1 MPFLTVAGMNLCVSW
16 LDRYEAGGFN
26 SIGHNRIVELHLK
39 HEVFSG
45 SGVEPESVSS
55 SRVSWCV
62 SESVFG
68 HSDCCRALRT
78 AVSGCL
84 KGECAKSHIVHD
96 RNQGRAGQELSCL
109 SPSPFM
115 PPRLLAHGLV
125 SVTFKTSECIL
136 LKHTH
141 RLIPEVC
148 PTHL

>member
-16 LDRYEAGGFN
+16 LDRYEAEGFN
-26 SIGHNRIVELHLK
+26 SNGHNRIVELHLK
-39 HEVFSG
+39 REVFSG
-45 SGVEPESVSS
+45 SGMEPGSVSS

-68 HSDCCRALRT
+68 HALRT
-78 AVSGCL
+78 AVSGYL
-84 KGECAKSHIVHD
+84 KGECGKSHIVHD
-96 RNQGRAGQELSCL
+96 WNQRRAGRELSCL
-109 SPSPFM
+109 SPSAPVM

-125 SVTFKTSECIL
+125 SLTFKMSECIL